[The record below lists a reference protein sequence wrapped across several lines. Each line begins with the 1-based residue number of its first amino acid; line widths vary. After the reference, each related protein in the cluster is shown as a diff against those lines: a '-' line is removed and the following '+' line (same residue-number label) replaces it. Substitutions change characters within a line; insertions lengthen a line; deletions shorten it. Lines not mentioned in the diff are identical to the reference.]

1 MSVDHYIESLN
12 LADATHGGS
21 PFSDLEAALGPTR
34 SGGLANR
41 PKAEPIPA
49 ELQSAVDAGSLLSF
63 VEGVSAQ
70 EKDDILFS
78 VQLAQRGASGA
89 YDRFTQTES
98 WYQKY
103 IEILENLGWAGEQM
117 AFSRYEQSEGE
128 LRMDRAALA
137 IISAIA
143 TQNQLAVLQQA
154 VSALEALAEDDDTIR
169 LFDFHTSS
177 EMSGNFQIGAVQRAN
192 NGALSLAIGA
202 FYFRSSDA
210 RRRFLFLSWGAQDVN
225 FWTAAQKMTLNGHF
239 YARHREA
246 VERKLAAS
254 ASIS

>member
-1 MSVDHYIESLN
+1 
-12 LADATHGGS
+12 
-21 PFSDLEAALGPTR
+21 
-34 SGGLANR
+34 
-41 PKAEPIPA
+41 
-49 ELQSAVDAGSLLSF
+49 
-63 VEGVSAQ
+63 
-70 EKDDILFS
+70 
-78 VQLAQRGASGA
+78 
-89 YDRFTQTES
+89 
-98 WYQKY
+98 
-103 IEILENLGWAGEQM
+103 M

-225 FWTAAQKMTLNGHF
+225 FWTAAQ
-239 YARHREA
+239 R
-246 VERKLAAS
+246 
-254 ASIS
+254 